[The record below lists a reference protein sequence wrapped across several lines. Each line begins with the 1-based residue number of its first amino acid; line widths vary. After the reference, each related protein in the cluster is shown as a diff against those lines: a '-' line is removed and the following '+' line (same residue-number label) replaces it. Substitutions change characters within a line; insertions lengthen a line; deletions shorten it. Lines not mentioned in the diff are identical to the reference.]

1 MELVV
6 GDRLSTTAVSPL
18 ETVLLSEEETTVAVV
33 GIRIELLVVWGTDD
47 ADEALLLTSSLVDVT
62 GVVVGADGK
71 TED

>member
-1 MELVV
+1 MRYRFLHLYPV
-6 GDRLSTTAVSPL
+6 
-18 ETVLLSEEETTVAVV
+18 
-33 GIRIELLVVWGTDD
+33 IELLVVWGTDD